1 VRDNL
6 GLSDDQRTNITVPYD
21 TAHVGDLDG
30 TSAAQQNVWNATVT
44 ITVHDSRH
52 AVVSNALVTGLWND
66 GTSGTCTTNA
76 EVRRDQVR
84 DSKEDDERERQRHE
98 RQTPGVRVQVRG
110 QSRPAAAAGP
120 RSSSSNHR
128 REQQEERR
136 PHGPQAG
143 HEHESPAHAFVNWR
157 FREQRAVRHGGR
169 L

>member
-1 VRDNL
+1 VLLIVRDNL
-6 GLSDDQRTNITVPYD
+6 GLSDDQRTNITVPYE

-76 EVRRDQVR
+76 DGQCAAIRSAIPRKTTSVSFSVTNVRRPAFEYKSEDNHDRQQQR
-84 DSKEDDERERQRHE
+84 DRDPR
-98 RQTPGVRVQVRG
+98 RQTIGASSRKNADRTGRRQVT
-110 QSRPAAAAGP
+110 ST
-120 RSSSSNHR
+120 SLLHT
-128 REQQEERR
+128 
-136 PHGPQAG
+136 H
-143 HEHESPAHAFVNWR
+143 
-157 FREQRAVRHGGR
+157 